1 MRYADGM
8 LNRELAQALFDEWGR
23 LEARIAEIRRELAGV
38 DAGGS
43 PAMTNGAVSK
53 ASPAPTEDSAVAPGT
68 KSRATLEAVLAL
80 GGKAKAGPVKD
91 VLVARKLIG
100 DDDDAAKNVRSYF
113 FFLKKKGYLEPE
125 GERGVWAMT
134 AKARSLL
141 GSTM

>member
-1 MRYADGM
+1 M

-38 DAGGS
+38 DSSGS
-43 PAMTNGAVSK
+43 PATTNGTTTK
-53 ASPAPTEDSAVAPGT
+53 AAHAPIEDSAVAPGT

-91 VLVARKLIG
+91 VLVARKLLEDEDG
-100 DDDDAAKNVRSYF
+100 AEKNVRSYF
-113 FFLKKKGYLEPE
+113 NFLRKKGYLESAVD
-125 GERGVWAMT
+125 ERGVWAMT

-141 GSTM
+141 GAAV